1 MMDNGRKKRYNRR
14 KMWRFSSDIKRG
26 QANWKRARDEI
37 KPTDD

>member
-1 MMDNGRKKRYNRR
+1 MMDSGRKKGITER

-26 QANWKRARDEI
+26 QAIWKRSRDEV